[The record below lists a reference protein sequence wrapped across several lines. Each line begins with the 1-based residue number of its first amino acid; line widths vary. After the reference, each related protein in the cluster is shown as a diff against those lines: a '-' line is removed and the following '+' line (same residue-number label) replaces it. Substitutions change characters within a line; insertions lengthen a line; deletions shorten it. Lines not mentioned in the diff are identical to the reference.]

1 MQLVL
6 QLYQQQYE
14 QWKLQENSE
23 SIFNHFRF
31 AFTAIE
37 KLYSLM
43 LSKFYLRNAITGSM
57 VMCRKKPSLFIKG
70 KLQIGNGSKIWSQ
83 VNRTRLAVFKG
94 GELTIGNST
103 FINGARLAAKNKIV
117 IGNHVRIAPEVII
130 MDSDFHDTTDH
141 DNEGAS
147 APIIIGDH
155 VWIATRA
162 IILKG
167 VHIGEG
173 AVVAAGAVVTKNVE
187 AYTVVAGTPA
197 KVIKYLNKK

>member
-1 MQLVL
+1 
-6 QLYQQQYE
+6 
-14 QWKLQENSE
+14 
-23 SIFNHFRF
+23 
-31 AFTAIE
+31 
-37 KLYSLM
+37 
-43 LSKFYLRNAITGSM
+43 
-57 VMCRKKPSLFIKG
+57 MCRKRPSLFIKG

-94 GELTIGNST
+94 AELTIGKNT